1 MLNDEQP
8 SGSRQTAQ
16 HIAGSLS
23 PSQYEILIK
32 KFGATDF
39 GDQRSLGALMQV
51 YSGAMREVRAKLEN
65 LDEEFSYRS
74 LPNPI
79 HHIEYRLKSV
89 ESILGK
95 LHRRGLPM
103 TLEGMRNNLRDIAGI
118 RVICNYIDDVY
129 AISDM
134 IAHQSDVN
142 ILRIKDY
149 IKNPKP
155 NGYRSLHV
163 ILTVPV
169 FLSDGPHVTPVEVQ
183 FRTIAMDYWASLEHE
198 LRYKNNIP
206 DKDIAQHS
214 ATLLACAHELAHVEG
229 QMDGI
234 HHDIEKDAQKTLE
247 ETKRVLPRK
256 IDVHV

>member
-1 MLNDEQP
+1 MIRTHSSEASQAQVQGP
-8 SGSRQTAQ
+8 SMSRLQYRSVIERYDA
-16 HIAGSLS
+16 AG
-23 PSQYEILIK
+23 
-32 KFGATDF
+32 GF
-39 GDQRSLGALMQV
+39 GDQQRLDALMQV

-65 LDEEFSYRS
+65 LDEEFRYRH

-79 HHIEYRLKSV
+79 HHIEWRLKSI

-95 LHRRGLPM
+95 LRRQHLPM
-103 TLEGMRNNLRDIAGI
+103 TLEGMRNNLRDIAGL
-118 RVICNYIDDVY
+118 RVICNYVDDIY
-129 AISDM
+129 AVSDM
-134 IAHQSDVN
+134 ISRQSDVN
-142 ILRIKDY
+142 VLRVKDY
-149 IKNPKP
+149 IRNPKP

-206 DKDIAQHS
+206 DKDIARHS
-214 ATLLACAHELAHVEG
+214 RTLLRCSAQLAEVER

-234 HHDIEKDAQKTLE
+234 RQDIERGEKEALEAQESVPKTINV
-247 ETKRVLPRK
+247 RV
-256 IDVHV
+256 